1 MPARCSAG
9 TRPAAGRPPTH
20 DSMATLK
27 QQAYNAIRSRM
38 TEGSLS
44 SGERLS
50 PSRLAKEMG
59 ISHIPVREALSQL
72 HSEGLVEQKPRRGM
86 FVRQLARR
94 ELVELMEF
102 RKTLEC
108 HAAGIAARRITD
120 DQLDSLQH
128 HLGEFRGLKDAFEAG
143 SANEESIPVLL
154 EWMRVDVSFHTGIL
168 VAAGN
173 QYFIKAL
180 NEADVMTRMFARR
193 TDTPARW
200 AEPDFVS
207 GNYQVHHDVFSAI
220 RRHDVKGARR
230 AMAVHMNRARKTAL
244 ARFDWL
250 ERNADADVPDFP
262 ESFQEEVSAIQRRSI
277 EAFRKE
283 ESSG

>member
-1 MPARCSAG
+1 
-9 TRPAAGRPPTH
+9 
-20 DSMATLK
+20 MATLK
-27 QQAYNAIRSRM
+27 QQAYDEIRARM
-38 TEGSLS
+38 AEGALY

-86 FVRQLARR
+86 FVRRLDRR

-108 HAAGIAARRITD
+108 HAAAVAARRITD
-120 DQLDSLQH
+120 DQLDELGR
-128 HLGEFRGLKDAFEAG
+128 HLAEFRRLRDIIEGIENDAERF
-143 SANEESIPVLL
+143 PHML
-154 EWMRVDVSFHTGIL
+154 EWIRADVAFHTGIL
-168 VAAGN
+168 AAAGN
-173 QYFIKAL
+173 HYFIKAL

-193 TDTPARW
+193 TDSPDSW
-200 AEPDFVS
+200 AQPDFVS
-207 GNYQVHHDVFSAI
+207 GNYEVHQDVFSAI
-220 RRHDVKGARR
+220 RRHDVRGARR

-250 ERNADADVPDFP
+250 EANADAAGNEFP
-262 ESFQEEVSAIQRRSI
+262 ESFQKEVAEIQRRSI
-277 EAFRKE
+277 EAFQKE
-283 ESSG
+283 NSTK